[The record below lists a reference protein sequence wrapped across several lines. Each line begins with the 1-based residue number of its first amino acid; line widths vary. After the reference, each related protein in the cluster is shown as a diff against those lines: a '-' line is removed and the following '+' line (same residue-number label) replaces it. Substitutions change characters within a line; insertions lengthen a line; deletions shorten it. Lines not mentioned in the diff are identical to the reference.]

1 MTGFNHKQPADYQHP
16 YKAMLADIDVQVKE
30 YTKNR
35 GMSPNYIVI
44 HSLDIEELLL
54 AMQEAKLLTPG
65 KPAGKLQYLG
75 IRIITTPDIIQGFFE
90 VLGN

>member
-16 YKAMLADIDVQVKE
+16 YKAMLADIDAQVKE
-30 YTKNR
+30 YTKHR
-35 GMSPNYIVI
+35 GIAPNYIVV

-54 AMQEAKLLTPG
+54 AMQQARLLTSG
-65 KPAGKLQYLG
+65 KPASKLQYQG
-75 IRIITTPDIIQGFFE
+75 IRIITTLDIIQGFFE